1 MAFQKFDR
9 INYDT
14 EQRVLSVV
22 QTEEDEKMLVW
33 QLVGGI
39 ARQEA
44 GKENLKLC
52 VENLPRPTGQ
62 THLVWWVA
70 REKSMEEERREESNG
85 GKSNSTRGP
94 AVANLPE

>member
-44 GKENLKLC
+44 GK
-52 VENLPRPTGQ
+52 RT
-62 THLVWWVA
+62 
-70 REKSMEEERREESNG
+70 
-85 GKSNSTRGP
+85 
-94 AVANLPE
+94 